1 MTEYQG
7 HSTPVQEEG
16 QGVVEVQ
23 RVKKPKV
30 QKPPTFKKMETAV
43 KNILEAKGIN
53 YYDWLH
59 EAHEKLV
66 QETMLANVDSI
77 GSLVKS

>member
-1 MTEYQG
+1 MTEYQN
-7 HSTPVQEEG
+7 HNASVQEETP
-16 QGVVEVQ
+16 
-23 RVKKPKV
+23 VKKPKV
-30 QKPPTFKKMETAV
+30 QRPPTFKKMETAA
-43 KNILEAKGIN
+43 KNILAAKGIS

>member
-1 MTEYQG
+1 MTEYQN
-7 HSTPVQEEG
+7 HNTPIQEET
-16 QGVVEVQ
+16 Q
-23 RVKKPKV
+23 VKKPKV
-30 QKPPTFKKMETAV
+30 QKPPTFKKMEIAT
-43 KNILEAKGIN
+43 KNILAAKGIN

>member
-7 HSTPVQEEG
+7 HSTPVQEET
-16 QGVVEVQ
+16 QGVAEVQ

-59 EAHEKLV
+59 EEHEKLV

>member
-1 MTEYQG
+1 MTEYQN
-7 HSTPVQEEG
+7 HNTSIQEET
-16 QGVVEVQ
+16 Q
-23 RVKKPKV
+23 VKKPKV
-30 QKPPTFKKMETAV
+30 QKPPTFKKMEIAT
-43 KNILEAKGIN
+43 KNILAAKGIN

>member
-1 MTEYQG
+1 MTEYQN
-7 HSTPVQEEG
+7 HNTPVQEG
-16 QGVVEVQ
+16 THDAVEVQ

>member
-1 MTEYQG
+1 MTEYQN
-7 HSTPVQEEG
+7 HNTSVQEETT
-16 QGVVEVQ
+16 
-23 RVKKPKV
+23 VKKPKA
-30 QKPPTFKKMETAV
+30 QKPPTFKKMETAA
-43 KNILEAKGIN
+43 KNILAAKGIN

-66 QETMLANVDSI
+66 QETMLANVESI